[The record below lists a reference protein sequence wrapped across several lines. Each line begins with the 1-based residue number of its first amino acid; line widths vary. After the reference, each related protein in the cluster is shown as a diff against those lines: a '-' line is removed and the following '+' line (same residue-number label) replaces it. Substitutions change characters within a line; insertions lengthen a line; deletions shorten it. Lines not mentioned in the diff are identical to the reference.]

1 MHWEKNNLHS
11 SYTVMDSK
19 LAITTLESNL
29 KVPENISEMFDCCVF
44 CKEKVMIKVGIIGK
58 RTKN

>member
-1 MHWEKNNLHS
+1 
-11 SYTVMDSK
+11 MDSK